1 MTSSGAA
8 RHLQPRPTAL
18 AGGGE
23 AEIEY
28 AKDTWEAPRLG
39 IAVRR
44 GREKARFGVI
54 GQEWLREAIK
64 QWSRFRLS
72 SGYSFNTIESGAQSL
87 ARFSLFLAEH
97 PEVTGFDG
105 ITRDLLDDFLSWMSS
120 ARRLVHEHPPPH
132 ADLREGAARLGP
144 PTWHSA
150 RTRRQRRH
158 L

>member
-28 AKDTWEAPRLG
+28 AKDTWEAPQLG

-54 GQEWLREAIK
+54 GQEWLREAVK
-64 QWSRFRLS
+64 RWSRFRLS

-105 ITRDLLDDFLSWMSS
+105 IARDLLDDFLSWMSTTAS
-120 ARRLVHEHPPPH
+120 P
-132 ADLREGAARLGP
+132 GP
-144 PTWHSA
+144 
-150 RTRRQRRH
+150 RTPATTR
-158 L
+158 